1 MNERAIT
8 KIFCSKSDQ
17 PHMVGS
23 VVATDAGM
31 VVRFTIVV
39 EGIHGPQGSPVEMAA
54 NSEATERAEVWC
66 PGCSKRLELGIND
79 AAAAAKRGDKSM
91 TLVAE
96 GMWVDPIGVLD
107 RRIVPPPM

>member
-1 MNERAIT
+1 MSERDLLR
-8 KIFCSKSDQ
+8 IFCSKPKQ
-17 PHMVGS
+17 PHVVGK
-23 VVATDAGM
+23 VVATDAGL
-31 VVRFTIVV
+31 VVRFTIVIDGV
-39 EGIHGPQGSPVEMAA
+39 HGPQGRPEEMAA
-54 NSEATERAEVWC
+54 NSEAAVRVEAWC
-66 PGCSKRLELGIND
+66 PICSKRLELGINN

>member
-1 MNERAIT
+1 MSERVVT
-8 KIFCSKSDQ
+8 LIFCSKTK
-17 PHMVGS
+17 PHKVGS
-23 VVATDAGM
+23 VVATDAGL
-31 VVRFTIVV
+31 VVRFTIVIDGV
-39 EGIHGPQGSPVEMAA
+39 HGPQGRPEEMAA
-54 NSEATERAEVWC
+54 NSEAAERTEAWC
-66 PGCSKRLELGIND
+66 PICSKRLELGIND